1 MGETAT
7 ITVPATPAGMVPVLS
22 DDLRARI
29 EAGLHEARGTMAAET
44 VRALKKSVTAF
55 AAWCAPRSFCPLPAK
70 PHTVAAYV
78 DDLHDQ
84 GRKPASIRQAVW
96 AIGKLHVLARLEN
109 PTEDQGV
116 ALAVKRAVRA
126 AGSRQRQAAPLGE
139 LTVARIQAT
148 TGLRLADLRDL
159 ALLLTAR
166 DLLAR
171 RSEVVALQLEDIE
184 FTADGTA
191 TALIRRS
198 KTDQAGEGAVLFLG
212 HSTVKALQEWLDGA
226 GIIAGPVFRP
236 VNKGGRVG
244 TDAMDPS
251 KVALILKRMA
261 GRAGLDPA
269 RISGHSGRVGMA
281 QDLMASGTDTAAIQQ
296 AGRWKTPVMPARYTE
311 RIEASRGAVARYHQ
325 RRGD

>member
-1 MGETAT
+1 MNDMAITSAPAAPASTAL
-7 ITVPATPAGMVPVLS
+7 VLS

-29 EAGLHEARGTMAAET
+29 EAGLHEARGTMADET
-44 VRALKKSVTAF
+44 VRALRKGVTAF
-55 AAWCAPRSFCPLPAK
+55 ADWFAPRGLCPLPAE
-70 PHTVAAYV
+70 PNAVAAYV

-84 GRKPASIRQAVW
+84 VRKPASIRQAVW
-96 AIGKLHVLARLEN
+96 AIGRLHTLARLEN
-109 PTEDQGV
+109 PTEDQVV

-126 AGSRQRQAAPLGE
+126 TGSRQRQAAPLGE

-171 RSEVVALQLEDIE
+171 RSEVVALQVEDIE
-184 FTADGTA
+184 FAADGTA
-191 TALIRRS
+191 MALIRRS

-212 HSTVKALQEWLDGA
+212 HSTVKALRDWLDGA
-226 GIIAGPVFRP
+226 SIISGPVFRP

-261 GRAGLDPA
+261 GRAGMDLA
-269 RISGHSGRVGMA
+269 RISGHSCRVGMA

-325 RRGD
+325 RRGG